1 MRLKIF
7 FTVLV
12 VFIAFPASVLAITNL
27 VQIEI
32 KDGNHVDL
40 HFDKI
45 ISKKQAQVEFFKDII
60 QVTLTQ
66 VSVYPAKIIRIPG
79 KELVKVFS
87 YQYTPEQVRCRFTV
101 KGLAEKLQNRFQI
114 KLNGKILNLE
124 LKDMKKDTLA
134 SVSSASEQVMSK
146 PVQPSQAIQPTQLDD
161 KVALEEKLL
170 IANVLK
176 KVTQEKHEIQKPLRQ
191 VASKSVVSPYK
202 VFAILLGMVL
212 MFGCVVLL
220 LQRLFKKINRQK
232 DTVGSPFRQ
241 LIKKIASPLGLGLGL
256 GNEKWIE
263 VVANHYLGPK
273 KSILVVRIAG
283 KLLVLGVSQES
294 IQLISQLN
302 DMEYNE
308 QVLQESEP
316 KMGLGAQSAD
326 APMFFDLLGKET
338 TKPSIRSEIRSKIEG
353 LKPL

>member
-12 VFIAFPASVLAITNL
+12 VSVAFPTSVLAITNL

-32 KDGNHVDL
+32 RDGNHVNL

-124 LKDMKKDTLA
+124 LKDMKKDTVA

-176 KVTQEKHEIQKPLRQ
+176 KVTQEKHEAIQQKPLRQ
-191 VASKSVVSPYK
+191 VASKNIVSPYK

-241 LIKKIASPLGLGLGL
+241 LIKKIASPLGFGN
-256 GNEKWIE
+256 NEKWIE

-326 APMFFDLLGKET
+326 TPMFFDLLGKET
-338 TKPSIRSEIRSKIEG
+338 TKPSIRSAIRSKVEG